1 MDTTRTPL
9 PGIPAGL
16 FFGIIA
22 HTYKLIPKQD
32 FGFGIWVPLE
42 CKFAYL
48 T

>member
-16 FFGIIA
+16 FFVSIA
-22 HTYKLIPKQD
+22 HTYKVIPKLA
-32 FGFGIWVPLE
+32 FGI
-42 CKFAYL
+42 